1 MNGRALLLTAALS
14 IVAQGSAHAQG
25 WRLRLDARGQ
35 SASYRG
41 WRVDSIPVSDT
52 VSGSTGGPETPD
64 GYVANCEGGPM
75 CSFWRPGET
84 QHGLPVVLT
93 ADATLWGLGLPGLSA
108 RARTRFG
115 ADLASG
121 SPWYGPDRTVE
132 LVEGYLD
139 LDRTKYTLR
148 AGRQIVNGR
157 LGWWGIDGGRGWF
170 RLPDAGLEFSAYA
183 GWGLARSS
191 NLTVT
196 SVALNP
202 LGDFQTSVRQGAFG
216 GTASWRVPKGGISAE
231 YHREVSGADYG
242 ITVER
247 AAVSGEGVITRDI
260 GVSGGAIYDIASGLL
275 GSWDLGARATVGQF
289 QFGGR
294 MLQYRPLFDLWSVW
308 QAFSPSAY
316 KAVDGSASFR
326 ATRSVVLRVSGQRYW
341 YDNTE
346 TSTALV
352 DVESTGWRATFG
364 GAWSITPSIAID
376 GEVRREFGVGA
387 YANAIQ
393 GSATWRPWSGWSLR
407 ANGGHQERPL
417 EYRYDVSTLDWFGVG
432 VERDLGNGSSA
443 GLLIDRWME
452 DSDRPDAAAFGW
464 DQTRIQ
470 ARITWLLA
478 SSADRL
484 PLPPGHRR
492 GTP

>member
-1 MNGRALLLTAALS
+1 
-14 IVAQGSAHAQG
+14 
-25 WRLRLDARGQ
+25 
-35 SASYRG
+35 
-41 WRVDSIPVSDT
+41 
-52 VSGSTGGPETPD
+52 
-64 GYVANCEGGPM
+64 
-75 CSFWRPGET
+75 
-84 QHGLPVVLT
+84 
-93 ADATLWGLGLPGLSA
+93 
-108 RARTRFG
+108 
-115 ADLASG
+115 
-121 SPWYGPDRTVE
+121 
-132 LVEGYLD
+132 
-139 LDRTKYTLR
+139 
-148 AGRQIVNGR
+148 
-157 LGWWGIDGGRGWF
+157 
-170 RLPDAGLEFSAYA
+170 
-183 GWGLARSS
+183 
-191 NLTVT
+191 
-196 SVALNP
+196 
-202 LGDFQTSVRQGAFG
+202 
-216 GTASWRVPKGGISAE
+216 
-231 YHREVSGADYG
+231 
-242 ITVER
+242 
-247 AAVSGEGVITRDI
+247 
-260 GVSGGAIYDIASGLL
+260 
-275 GSWDLGARATVGQF
+275 
-289 QFGGR
+289 

-452 DSDRPDAAAFGW
+452 DRDRPDAAAFGW